1 MQAIKGIIQN
11 GVIHPDEPVTEQEG
25 QSIVILFV
33 ENTSS
38 STFMNEATWDELDR
52 LLEEC
57 QIDTGISDLAH
68 QHDHY
73 IHGTPKREPYP

>member
-11 GVIHPDEPVTEQEG
+11 GVIHPNELVTEREG
-25 QSIVILFV
+25 QSVVILFV
-33 ENTSS
+33 ENTSP
-38 STFMNEATWDELDR
+38 STFMNDETWDELDR

-57 QIDTGISDLAH
+57 QIDIGISDLAH

>member
-11 GVIHPDEPVTEQEG
+11 GVIHPNEPVTEREG
-25 QSIVILFV
+25 QSVVILFV
-33 ENTSS
+33 ENTSP
-38 STFMNEATWDELDR
+38 STFMNDETWDELDR

-57 QIDTGISDLAH
+57 QIDIGISDLAH